1 MAEVIANIGGFGI
14 EGIYKGHIG
23 FTIYF
28 TPDALRPDR
37 LIDENKHDLALKQFK
52 QLHGRAYDL
61 TGIKPSVTIT
71 VEIECIPGW
80 EGLYR
85 LLDSALREYSKGV
98 RGPRKI
104 KRWQEE
110 IVQVSWDIDIERY
123 IEAVREL
130 LLTLGIQ
137 LSKSNLEALEKV
149 QLKLVQIFS

>member
-1 MAEVIANIGGFGI
+1 MAEVIANIGDFGI
-14 EGIYKGHIG
+14 EGIYRGYIG

-28 TPDALRPDR
+28 PEELRPDR
-37 LIDENKHDLALKQFK
+37 LINENEHDFALRQFK
-52 QLHGRAYDL
+52 QLHRRAYEL
-61 TGIKPSVTIT
+61 TGIKPLVHIR

-98 RGPRKI
+98 RGPRKSR
-104 KRWQEE
+104 RWQEE
-110 IVQVSWDIDIERY
+110 IIEVDWIIDIERY

-137 LSKSNLEALEKV
+137 LSKSNLEALEKFRP
-149 QLKLVQIFS
+149 KLLQIFS